1 MAAAKK
7 STTAKE
13 PAKAETTKKTAAIS
27 KKAAAQPVK
36 EQKPAPKTET
46 KKTTTGS
53 SAKTAKPI
61 KPTKSAPKAEVAPV
75 ISNLKSKTYPL
86 SSLPTFPISK
96 RPDNRKNF
104 NAIWEIL
111 SQVYPKPDIELDF
124 KTPFELLAATIMSAQ
139 CTDVQVN
146 AVTKVL
152 FPKYPT
158 IQDYANAN
166 PAVFEKEIYST
177 GFYHTKT
184 KHIIA
189 CAQII
194 IKEYD
199 SKVPDTMAELVKLP
213 GVGRKT
219 ANIVLARGYGII
231 DGIAVDTHV
240 KRLSNKLGFTE
251 NEDPE
256 KIEKDLMKLA
266 DKKDY
271 DDLSLTLIFHGR
283 RVCNAQRPKCD
294 ICQIQELCPSA
305 FL

>member
-1 MAAAKK
+1 MSSKIN
-7 STTAKE
+7 T
-13 PAKAETTKKTAAIS
+13 KAEKTQAL
-27 KKAAAQPVK
+27 P
-36 EQKPAPKTET
+36 
-46 KKTTTGS
+46 
-53 SAKTAKPI
+53 
-61 KPTKSAPKAEVAPV
+61 

-86 SSLPTFPISK
+86 SSLPAFPISK

-111 SQVYPKPDIELDF
+111 SQTYPKPEIELDF

-158 IQDYANAN
+158 IQNYANADQT
-166 PAVFEKEIYST
+166 VFEKEIYST
-177 GFYHTKT
+177 GFYHTKA
-184 KHIIA
+184 KHIIQ

-194 IKEYD
+194 IEKYD
-199 SKVPDTMAELVKLP
+199 SKVPDTMEELVKLP

-294 ICQIQELCPSA
+294 ICGIQELCPSA